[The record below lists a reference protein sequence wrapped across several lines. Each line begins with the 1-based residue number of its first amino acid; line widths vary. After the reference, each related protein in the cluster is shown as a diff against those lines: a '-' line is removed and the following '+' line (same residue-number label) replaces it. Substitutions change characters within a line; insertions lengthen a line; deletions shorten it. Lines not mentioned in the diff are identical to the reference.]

1 MINSCLHYLVPLG
14 QEVDMPVK
22 VSYNFY
28 KNNIVLLQVVGP
40 SDGSA
45 YVIPYFGAGV
55 SVVRSSNETYLLPQA
70 DWHNIT

>member
-1 MINSCLHYLVPLG
+1 MVGKTN
-14 QEVDMPVK
+14 MNVK
-22 VSYNFY
+22 EDIF
-28 KNNIVLLQVVGP
+28 ILLQVVGP

-55 SVVRSSNETYLLPQA
+55 TVIRSTNETYLLPQA